1 MTIIFSIGQSRA
13 AFLKAFD
20 LNLHS
25 FDFGVLATGADR
37 GHNRS
42 LMRRSSCIRLAPVAV
57 FLLSA
62 CVALAEV
69 EYRIRG
75 SLQPPA
81 PAVVTLD
88 GFSTPFSASVLVSSN
103 GQFEFKGLRAGTYS
117 VIVGV
122 PNRGEI
128 RRTVEVGPG
137 SADARNSI
145 QFSLVLE
152 DSLFTKEPAKRQG
165 TVSMRDLA
173 IPENARK
180 AYKDAQRQL
189 AHRNQK
195 KAIELFQLAVR
206 LAPEFSGAWNNL
218 GTLFYKSAQ
227 YEKAEQSFRAA
238 LTASPGSYEP
248 LVNLGGV
255 LLTLHRASDAYTFNL
270 YAVLER
276 PEDALANSQMGMNY
290 FALGRM
296 DLARKYLDEARRI
309 DPGHFSRPQL
319 LLAEICLRSGDHRG
333 AARELEEYLRYHPDV
348 PNRAKIEASIQR
360 LKAGAGRML

>member
-1 MTIIFSIGQSRA
+1 MRPSSCARF
-13 AFLKAFD
+13 
-20 LNLHS
+20 
-25 FDFGVLATGADR
+25 VLAA
-37 GHNRS
+37 
-42 LMRRSSCIRLAPVAV
+42 L

-62 CVALAEV
+62 GVAAAEV
-69 EYRIRG
+69 EYRIKG

-81 PAVVTLD
+81 RAVVTLD
-88 GFSTPFSASVLVSSN
+88 GFSTPFSASVLVSPN

-128 RRTVEVGPG
+128 RRTVDVGPG
-137 SADARNSI
+137 SADTKNSI
-145 QFSLVLE
+145 PFSLALD
-152 DSLFTKEPAKRQG
+152 DSLFTKEAATRQG
-165 TVSMRDLA
+165 TVSLRDLA

-180 AYKDAQRQL
+180 ACRDAQRQL

-218 GTLFYKSAQ
+218 GALFYKSAQ
-227 YEKAEQSFRAA
+227 YDQAEQSFRAA

-319 LLAEICLRSGDHRG
+319 LLAEICLRSGDHPG
-333 AARELEEYLRYHPDV
+333 AVRELEEYLHYHPDV
-348 PNRAKIEASIQR
+348 PNRAKIEASIQK